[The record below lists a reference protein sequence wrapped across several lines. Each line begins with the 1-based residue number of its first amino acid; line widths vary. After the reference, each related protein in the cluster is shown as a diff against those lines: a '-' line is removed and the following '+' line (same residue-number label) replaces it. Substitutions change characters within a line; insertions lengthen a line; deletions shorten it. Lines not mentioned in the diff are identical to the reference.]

1 MKLSVRLFDQDE
13 RAYLAKVLELAG
25 RRSRLPISQSA
36 AAQADVIF
44 LRDDEPGAQ
53 ALLGNHENAQSRI
66 VVVYGGDPAC
76 HRWTL
81 GKPATSQELLPL
93 LNSLHASLQGRT
105 QPATSIP
112 AGNDPANTGTPD
124 DVPMASRLFPSRYGN
139 LLLGRVLAL
148 QCAAQPWKCELGG
161 ELRLFAD
168 PQQGRL
174 YADPILLLRP
184 ELLAEHAVRQNSPR
198 LSTINAD
205 ELAATRTLGSMPLE
219 TFCWLLALQAEACS
233 DDDAGLLDHR
243 FRLRRWPSFTQ
254 MRHSPAQ
261 ITMTGRLVRQ
271 SLSIRELVADG
282 RINLIEAIQL
292 YNCAS
297 LCGLVEPDADHSPRT
312 PRLPV
317 QPARHFTTPELH
329 PGLFGRILRR
339 LAMLGEPQQV

>member
-1 MKLSVRLFDQDE
+1 MKLSVRLFDKDE
-13 RAYLAKVLELAG
+13 QAYLATVLELAG

-53 ALLGNHENAQSRI
+53 ALIHPQGNAGQRI
-66 VVVYGGDPAC
+66 VVVYGGDPAR

-81 GKPATSQELLPL
+81 AKPATSQELLPL
-93 LNSLHASLQGRT
+93 LNSLHASLQGHT

-112 AGNDPANTGTPD
+112 AGNDPEETGTPGA
-124 DVPMASRLFPSRYGN
+124 VRMFPSRYGN
-139 LLLGRVLAL
+139 LLLERILAVQGTEL
-148 QCAAQPWKCELGG
+148 PWKCELGG

-174 YADPILLLRP
+174 YADPILLQRP
-184 ELLAEHAVRQNSPR
+184 ELLATHAVRQSSPR
-198 LSTINAD
+198 LDVIDAD
-205 ELAATRTLGSMPLE
+205 ELAAAQALGSIPLE

-233 DDDAGLLDHR
+233 SDDAGLLDHR

-254 MRHSPAQ
+254 LRHSPAQ

-271 SLSIRELVADG
+271 SLSIHELVADG
-282 RINLIEAIQL
+282 RIELLEAIQL

-297 LCGLVEPDADHSPRT
+297 LCGLVEPDVEHRPRMT
-312 PRLPV
+312 PPR
-317 QPARHFTTPELH
+317 QPASNREPAMHA
-329 PGLFGRILRR
+329 GLFGRILRR
-339 LAMLGEPQQV
+339 LALLGEPQRI